1 MFLLIFDYPP
11 LFMGPGY
18 TYFVVLFRCNTTLWY
33 FTATFSFPVT
43 SKSAVANGRQK
54 NILPIWNPAR
64 WRKPLCLVLKRC
76 IFVLDITQEKTH
88 PFGDVLPIY
97 IGKVGMRKFRTIF
110 PRFQEKLGMALSMAR
125 KGSRNS

>member
-64 WRKPLCLVLKRC
+64 WRKPLCLVLETMHLRAGHYPRKNPSIRRCFANIYRQGRYEEVSNNLSKVPREIGDGPLNGTKRK
-76 IFVLDITQEKTH
+76 QK
-88 PFGDVLPIY
+88 
-97 IGKVGMRKFRTIF
+97 
-110 PRFQEKLGMALSMAR
+110 
-125 KGSRNS
+125 

>member
-18 TYFVVLFRCNTTLWY
+18 TYFVVLFRCNTTVWY

-64 WRKPLCLVLKRC
+64 WRKPLCLVLETMHLRAGHYPRKKPSIRRC
-76 IFVLDITQEKTH
+76 FAN
-88 PFGDVLPIY
+88 